1 VPAPVERV
9 LTTPHSGIRRMIDIA
24 LQAPS
29 PIMLLGG
36 DPNFTT
42 PAHIIEG
49 AAAAARAGATGY
61 APGGGIPA
69 LREAIVEKVR
79 ERNGAPCSVEQ
90 VVVTTGG
97 CGGLFTSLMQM
108 LEPGSE
114 LLIPDPGWSN
124 YPAMAHVLNAVAV
137 GYPLDPDTNMRVDVE
152 ALERLVTER
161 TRAVIV
167 NSPGNPTGAV
177 ETEANLRAILE
188 VARRHDLWVVSD
200 ECYDELVFDGRHASM
215 AALGDE
221 ERVVTVFTFSKSYA
235 MTGWR
240 VGYVV
245 APPEFANLLSLHQE
259 PVVSCASM
267 ISQHGALTALRG
279 PQDCVQEMVAAYRD
293 RRAMAA
299 GALDRRGVP
308 YVWPAGGFFLMVD
321 ISAAGMDSWT
331 FCRRLLDETD
341 VALVPGLAFGACGEG
356 YARVSLA
363 SADEHVTEGMRR
375 LAEFVD
381 RLRDAA

>member
-1 VPAPVERV
+1 MPTPVERV
-9 LTTPHSGIRRMIDIA
+9 LTTPHSGIRRMIEIA
-24 LQAPS
+24 VQAPS

-42 PAHIIEG
+42 PDHIIEG

-61 APGGGIPA
+61 APGGGIPP

-79 ERNGAPCSVEQ
+79 ERNGAPCTLEQ

-114 LLIPDPGWSN
+114 VLIPDPGWSN

-137 GYPLDPDTNMRVDVE
+137 GYPLDPDRDMRVDVS

-177 ETEANLRAILE
+177 ETDTNLRAILE

-299 GALDRRGVP
+299 GELDRRGVP

-321 ISAAGMDSWT
+321 VSAAGMDSWT
-331 FCRRLLDETD
+331 FCRGLLDETD

-363 SADEHVTEGMRR
+363 SADEHVSEGMRR

>member
-1 VPAPVERV
+1 MPSPVERV

-24 LQAPS
+24 VKAPS

-42 PAHIIEG
+42 PGHIIDG
-49 AAAAARAGATGY
+49 AARAARAGATGY

-79 ERNGAPCSVEQ
+79 DRNGAPCSVEQ

-97 CGGLFTSLMQM
+97 CGGLFTSLLLL

-137 GYPLDPDTNMRVDVE
+137 GYPLDRERNMRLDVE
-152 ALERLVTER
+152 ALERLVTDR

-177 ETEANLRAILE
+177 ESEQNLRAVLE
-188 VARRHDLWVVSD
+188 VASRHDLWVISD
-200 ECYDELVFDGRHASM
+200 ECYDELIFDGRHTSM
-215 AALGDE
+215 ASLGDA

-245 APPEFANLLSLHQE
+245 APAELADLLSLHQE
-259 PVVSCASM
+259 PVVSCAST
-267 ISQHGALTALRG
+267 ISQHAALTALRG

-293 RRAMAA
+293 RRAIAA
-299 GALDRRGVP
+299 GELDRRGVP
-308 YVWPAGGFFLMVD
+308 HVWPAGGFFLMVD
-321 ISAAGMDSWT
+321 ISAAGMDSWA

-341 VALVPGLAFGACGEG
+341 VALVPGSAFGACGEG

-363 SADEHVTEGMRR
+363 AAEETVAEGMRR
-375 LAEFVD
+375 LAAFVD

>member
-1 VPAPVERV
+1 MPAPVERV